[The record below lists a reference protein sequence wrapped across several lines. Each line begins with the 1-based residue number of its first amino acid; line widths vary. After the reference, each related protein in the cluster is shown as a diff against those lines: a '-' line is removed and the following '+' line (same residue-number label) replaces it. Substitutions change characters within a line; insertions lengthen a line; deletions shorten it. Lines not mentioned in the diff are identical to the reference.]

1 METIQI
7 SPIIFASYSVSAQNV
22 FVGFYGEVILFNNE
36 VHETLLYMTTFAT
49 LTNTRFS
56 NALYNMLLF
65 KNKISFFG
73 NRALVGLV
81 YINFFVFDKF
91 LFRF

>member
-36 VHETLLYMTTFAT
+36 VYETLFYMTTFAT
-49 LTNTRFS
+49 FTNTRFS
-56 NALYNMLLF
+56 SALYNMLLF
-65 KNKISFFG
+65 NNKISFFG
-73 NRALVGLV
+73 NRALVG
-81 YINFFVFDKF
+81 FV
-91 LFRF
+91 